1 MTPLTDEDGKETPMA
16 YQERHPIGEL
26 LVWVTTGWLGLLI
39 AAGSSGPARADL
51 LTLSDGRQFEG
62 LVQSDRA
69 DAVRFETVVSGMRVT
84 IEFKRSDVKSVERK
98 PPPEGFFDSAERE
111 PQARR
116 PAASRE
122 AETLYLEVP
131 IVGRFRDTVF
141 VQAVRSAL
149 AYAKKK
155 GIHHIVFTVDSEG
168 GAAEEAGA
176 IYRTLTEFADTLH
189 YHAVVRK
196 CLNDAIVIPFL
207 AETMHLL
214 PDAVIGGTEQKLE
227 NLPRKYAAKDEQ
239 LVRSQIASDLYD
251 AARKRGR
258 DGRIIR
264 AMVDPEESLAA
275 WIDEKGEVA
284 MGTAA
289 PKGIS
294 SDRVIFQVGPGSVL
308 QLSFAQARKLGVPA
322 VTGGADRLGDALGLS
337 GWHEESSYG
346 RDTMNRTIASR
357 KRAAS
362 SAQAKYEDKLT
373 QNIRMRETA
382 SRAIETN
389 LKQAAQWNPTQ
400 ASYKTLSAFWSWELG
415 LDWDSRLWTPES
427 RARWRDRSDACA
439 YFLTKAQEN
448 IRLMMRLDN
457 EAATLGLSQT
467 FQPDDLAVM
476 LEDVGVKLEMLKRH
490 RNRVGE

>member
-1 MTPLTDEDGKETPMA
+1 MCL
-16 YQERHPIGEL
+16 QEL
-26 LVWVTTGWLGLLI
+26 LAPKGLVRVAAGWFGFLI
-39 AAGSSGPARADL
+39 ALGAGGPAPADH

-69 DAVRFETVVSGMRVT
+69 DAVRFETVVSGMRVM

-98 PPPEGFFDSAERE
+98 ALPEGFFDAAEME

-116 PAASRE
+116 PAASQE
-122 AETLYLEVP
+122 AVTLYLEVP

-155 GIHHIVFTVDSEG
+155 GIGHIVFTVDSDG

-176 IYRTLTEFADTLH
+176 IYRTMMEFADTLH
-189 YHAVVRK
+189 YHAIVRK

-207 AETMHLL
+207 AETTHLL

-239 LVRSQIASDLYD
+239 LVRSQIASDLYE

-275 WIDEKGEVA
+275 WIDKKGEIA
-284 MGTAA
+284 MGTALA
-289 PKGIS
+289 KDVP
-294 SDRVIFQVGPGSVL
+294 SDRVVFQVGPDDVL
-308 QLSFAQARKLGVPA
+308 QLGFEQARKLGVPTI
-322 VTGGADRLGDALGLS
+322 TGGSNRLGEALGLP
-337 GWHEESSYG
+337 GWREESSYG
-346 RDTMNRTIASR
+346 RDTTNRVIASR

-362 SAQAKYEDKLT
+362 SAQGKYEDKLT

-389 LKQAAQWNPTQ
+389 LKQAAQWNPTE
-400 ASYKTLSAFWSWELG
+400 ASYKTLSALWNWEFG
-415 LDWDSRLWTPES
+415 LDWDTRLWTPES
-427 RARWRDRSDACA
+427 RARWRDRTDACA

-448 IRLMMRLDN
+448 IRLMIRLDK

-476 LEDVGVKLEMLKRH
+476 LEDVNVKLEMLKRH
-490 RNRVGE
+490 RNRIGE